1 MGSREYFCDADRF
14 GRTMEQLLGDISDEV
29 KRGMAPAVKEAAKVG
44 RAEVKA
50 KAPYRTGAY
59 QKGWSYRMKKSGDEV
74 TAEIGNKDLPG
85 LPHLL
90 EKGHAKVGGGRVG
103 PSPEKGH
110 IAPAADEA
118 FKELQ
123 EQVERVVDSL

>member
-14 GRTMEQLLGDISDEV
+14 GRTMEQLLGDIADEV

-44 RAEVKA
+44 RAETKA
-50 KAPYRTGAY
+50 GAPVLTGRY
-59 QKGWSYRMKKSGDEV
+59 KKGWSYRIRKSGDEV
-74 TAEIGNKDLPG
+74 TAEVGNKDLPG

-90 EKGHAKVGGGRVG
+90 EKGHAKVGGGRVAG
-103 PSPEKGH
+103 IEH